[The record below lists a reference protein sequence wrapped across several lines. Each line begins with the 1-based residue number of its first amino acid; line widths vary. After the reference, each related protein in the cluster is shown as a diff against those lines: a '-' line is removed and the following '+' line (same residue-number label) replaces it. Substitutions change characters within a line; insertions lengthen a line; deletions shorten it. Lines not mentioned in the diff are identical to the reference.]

1 MALNQLG
8 LGFLFTA
15 RDEASHV
22 IHKLE
27 RSLGRLNTAQKENLK
42 EALVPGALGAGGML
56 AGWAGL
62 KGVFAI
68 SKEAGEFK
76 QVLADVKV
84 IAQATTEE
92 MVKLREASY
101 TSKFASPKESAQALL
116 DLTQAGYNA
125 QDSMKLLQPSLDMM
139 AASLG
144 DLSASASANLA
155 SQTMK
160 AFGLEAEQADLVT
173 DQLINTAND
182 FALKARELPLLI
194 GRASR
199 GAISF
204 GASLEETLVT
214 VGLARNVM
222 GGIEVAASGV
232 SMAMERII
240 DPKHQKKLKAIG
252 VEATNANGRFKE
264 FSHLLLEMQNSPLY
278 QKKTFAQ
285 QEAFIL
291 SVFGHRSLA
300 AVQAFYKQ
308 VNSGITTKTGERLTG
323 ADAVDY
329 LLNNARNAAG
339 AKQRFIDAHF
349 GDNLPGQMQLL
360 RTSLTKLGTAAGE
373 AFEPMFARIAARIRQ
388 GVDWILGAWM
398 KLGPGTQAAIGK
410 AALVVLGLVTAF
422 GALVAAKA
430 SIVVLTSVLAFFG
443 TTLTGLVVSMAPVAA
458 GLLLFAGLAYLVY
471 EAYKTNFGGL
481 ADFVDGAWKKVSL
494 AVQGLVQ
501 AFTKGEF
508 SGAVMDE
515 IDKAE
520 NSGVKAFVIKLYMW
534 GARIKN
540 FFVGIGEGFMLM
552 YGRLQ
557 PIFTG
562 FLDALRSI
570 GGAFGLT
577 VGAADDNRNSFE
589 AFGETG
595 RVVGQVLADLAG
607 AGLTLLTWALDGV
620 SKAVNVCKGAWDSFG
635 GSLGNSLQALVGV
648 LQIVWGLLG
657 DNGST
662 FWRGVIN
669 TSFAAIKSITN
680 LVYSLVGAFAWAFDA
695 LAELGGFKTNWRDTV
710 RTEQTKTNSALN
722 ESADFLKREADA
734 AYWQPAQSGAA
745 PSVAAAEAQRQS
757 ADKSNQSLSDVLMR
771 GIQQAMRGGN
781 PASSVIQVLL
791 DGQVIAQAV
800 SRANNAD
807 ASQSYLTPAAE
818 TP

>member
-1 MALNQLG
+1 
-8 LGFLFTA
+8 
-15 RDEASHV
+15 
-22 IHKLE
+22 
-27 RSLGRLNTAQKENLK
+27 
-42 EALVPGALGAGGML
+42 
-56 AGWAGL
+56 
-62 KGVFAI
+62 
-68 SKEAGEFK
+68 
-76 QVLADVKV
+76 
-84 IAQATTEE
+84 
-92 MVKLREASY
+92 
-101 TSKFASPKESAQALL
+101 
-116 DLTQAGYNA
+116 
-125 QDSMKLLQPSLDMM
+125 
-139 AASLG
+139 
-144 DLSASASANLA
+144 
-155 SQTMK
+155 
-160 AFGLEAEQADLVT
+160 
-173 DQLINTAND
+173 
-182 FALKARELPLLI
+182 
-194 GRASR
+194 
-199 GAISF
+199 
-204 GASLEETLVT
+204 
-214 VGLARNVM
+214 
-222 GGIEVAASGV
+222 
-232 SMAMERII
+232 
-240 DPKHQKKLKAIG
+240 
-252 VEATNANGRFKE
+252 
-264 FSHLLLEMQNSPLY
+264 
-278 QKKTFAQ
+278 
-285 QEAFIL
+285 
-291 SVFGHRSLA
+291 
-300 AVQAFYKQ
+300 
-308 VNSGITTKTGERLTG
+308 
-323 ADAVDY
+323 
-329 LLNNARNAAG
+329 
-339 AKQRFIDAHF
+339 
-349 GDNLPGQMQLL
+349 
-360 RTSLTKLGTAAGE
+360 
-373 AFEPMFARIAARIRQ
+373 
-388 GVDWILGAWM
+388 
-398 KLGPGTQAAIGK
+398 
-410 AALVVLGLVTAF
+410 
-422 GALVAAKA
+422 
-430 SIVVLTSVLAFFG
+430 
-443 TTLTGLVVSMAPVAA
+443 
-458 GLLLFAGLAYLVY
+458 
-471 EAYKTNFGGL
+471 
-481 ADFVDGAWKKVSL
+481 
-494 AVQGLVQ
+494 
-501 AFTKGEF
+501 
-508 SGAVMDE
+508 
-515 IDKAE
+515 
-520 NSGVKAFVIKLYMW
+520 
-534 GARIKN
+534 
-540 FFVGIGEGFMLM
+540 M